1 MCADR
6 ELVRYDQ
13 QNNPNYSYCCRES
26 IGEAVQTKGKTE
38 GRKEKLDRMCLYL
51 RLVIP
56 TQNDVDQQSCHPQ
69 I

>member
-6 ELVRYDQ
+6 ELVQYDQ

-26 IGEAVQTKGKTE
+26 IGEAVPTKGKTE

-51 RLVIP
+51 RFVIS
-56 TQNDVDQQSCHPQ
+56 TQIYADQRRCHP
-69 I
+69 